1 MVRNTFREVVRVRNS
16 RDWEDKSEFLYPE
29 AEGKKPKI
37 PNHALVLG
45 ITNAMKYDS
54 SGKLL
59 PDRYRREKYEYL
71 DRIKKEKEK
80 EYSEILGAEVYILIE

>member
-1 MVRNTFREVVRVRNS
+1 
-16 RDWEDKSEFLYPE
+16 
-29 AEGKKPKI
+29 
-37 PNHALVLG
+37 
-45 ITNAMKYDS
+45 MKYDS